1 MSNKKIHGLDLLR
14 GIAGYGVAITHYLY
28 FIKEKVD
35 FEYYSFLFVEIF
47 FVLSGFVLSNQL
59 IKVYKEK
66 HNIKTFYLRRW
77 FRTIPLYLVALIF
90 YTAISNN
97 FNFDFFK
104 FLFFIQKSI
113 PNFVD
118 QNYFMVAWS
127 LSIEEF
133 FYLIFPIYLIFF
145 NKEKPYKLAIYFIVI
160 LSILKIISNQNFSS
174 DFLRT
179 GTFLRLDSI
188 AIGFLLSFFWKKF
201 VNFNKIILFF
211 TFALIVV
218 FINYKSIFFNATGIF
233 TVYFIFLSQILSV
246 FLVLLFCNIEF
257 IMKSQFAKNICN
269 TVATQTYSVYLFHLI
284 IMHFL
289 ILSDNSL
296 VNNLITYIVLLFVIS
311 TIIYKYF
318 EKPILSLRPKYK
330 DGKN

>member
-1 MSNKKIHGLDLLR
+1 MDHRKFYGLDLLR

-28 FIKEKVD
+28 FVQKSIN

-59 IKVYKEK
+59 IKIYKEK
-66 HNIKTFYLRRW
+66 KNIKTFYVRRW

-104 FLFFIQKSI
+104 FLFFVQKAI
-113 PNFVD
+113 PNFVESD
-118 QNYFMVAWS
+118 YFMVAWS

-133 FYLIFPIYLIFF
+133 FYIIFPIYLIIF
-145 NKEKPYKLAIYFIVI
+145 NKTQPYKLAIYFIII
-160 LSILKIISNQNFSS
+160 LSLVKIINHENFSS

-188 AIGFLLSFFWKKF
+188 AFGFLLSFYFTRL
-201 VNFNKIILFF
+201 VNFNKIIIFL
-211 TFALIVV
+211 TSILIII
-218 FINYKSIFFNATGIF
+218 FINYKNIFFNNSGIF
-233 TVYFIFLSQILSV
+233 TVYFIFLSQILSM
-246 FLVLLFCNIEF
+246 FLVLIFSNIEF
-257 IMKSQFAKNICN
+257 LIRGKIFKNICN
-269 TVATQTYSVYLFHLI
+269 TLATQTYSVYLFHLI

-289 ILSDNSL
+289 IISNNFLI
-296 VNNLITYIVLLFVIS
+296 NNLVVYIVILFIVSSVIF
-311 TIIYKYF
+311 KYF
-318 EKPILSLRPKYK
+318 EKPILLLRPNYKY
-330 DGKN
+330 G

>member
-104 FLFFIQKSI
+104 FLFFIQKLI

-118 QNYFMVAWS
+118 SDYFMVAWS

-133 FYLIFPIYLIFF
+133 FYLIFPIYLILFS
-145 NKEKPYKLAIYFIVI
+145 NIKASKLAIYFIIMLSLIKI
-160 LSILKIISNQNFSS
+160 LNHENFSN

-188 AIGFLLSFFWKKF
+188 ALGFLLSIYFSKLIS
-201 VNFNKIILFF
+201 FNKTIIISILVLLGTIVNYKNLFF
-211 TFALIVV
+211 
-218 FINYKSIFFNATGIF
+218 NNSGIY
-233 TVYFIFLSQILSV
+233 TVYFIFISQLLSML
-246 FLVLLFCNIEF
+246 LVLYFCKIEF
-257 IMKSQFAKNICN
+257 LITKNIFKKICN
-269 TVATQTYSVYLFHLI
+269 MLAFQTYSVYLFHLI

-289 ILSDNSL
+289 LMTDNFL
-296 VNNLITYIVLLFVIS
+296 INNLFIYIIILFTIS
-311 TIIYKYF
+311 TITYKYF
-318 EKPILSLRPKYK
+318 EKPILLLRPKYK
-330 DGKN
+330 NE

>member
-1 MSNKKIHGLDLLR
+1 MDNKKFYGLDLLR
-14 GIAGYGVAITHYLY
+14 GIAGYGVAITHYFY
-28 FIKEKVD
+28 FVQKNFN

-59 IKVYKEK
+59 IKIYKDK
-66 HNIKTFYLRRW
+66 KNIKIFYMRRW
-77 FRTIPLYLVALIF
+77 IRTIPLYLVALIF

-118 QNYFMVAWS
+118 KDYFMVAWS

-133 FYLIFPIYLIFF
+133 FYLIFPIYLILF
-145 NKEKPYKLAIYFIVI
+145 NKIKPYKLAIYFII
-160 LSILKIISNQNFSS
+160 IFSLIKIISQDNFSN

-188 AIGFLLSFFWKKF
+188 ALGFLLSFYFSKLI
-201 VNFNKIILFF
+201 NFKGIIVFL
-211 TFALIVV
+211 TSILIII
-218 FINYKSIFFNATGIF
+218 FIVYKDIFFNNSGIH
-233 TVYFIFLSQILSV
+233 TVYFIFLSQILSM
-246 FLVLLFCNIEF
+246 FLVLIFCNIEF
-257 IMKSQFAKNICN
+257 LLKGKILRKICN
-269 TVATQTYSVYLFHLI
+269 TIASQTYSVYLFHLI

-289 ILSDNSL
+289 IMLDNL
-296 VNNLITYIVLLFVIS
+296 LINNLFIYIVILFIIS
-311 TIIYKYF
+311 TIIFKYF
-318 EKPILSLRPKYK
+318 
-330 DGKN
+330 